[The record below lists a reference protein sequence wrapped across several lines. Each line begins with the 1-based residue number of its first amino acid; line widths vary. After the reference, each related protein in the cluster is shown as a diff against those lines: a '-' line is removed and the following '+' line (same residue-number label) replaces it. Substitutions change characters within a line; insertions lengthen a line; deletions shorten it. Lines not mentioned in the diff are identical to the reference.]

1 MNNCIHALVFDC
13 DGVVVDSNR
22 LHVETWRETAAAHGY
37 PMADPEHIGKC
48 GLRTIAVIRDLLRW
62 PVDEE
67 EAVRLGEEKE
77 SRYRECIR
85 AGGIEPIAGVRET
98 LEKAAA
104 LGLPC
109 ALGSSAPREN
119 ARLCLE
125 SLGLVPFFKAVV
137 TGEDVE
143 RGKPHPDIFLAAAR
157 KLGVPPEECLV
168 IEDAPAGVE
177 AAHRAGM
184 RAIALLTSHTPEE
197 LAAADALARDFLDP
211 AFGEALERF
220 RGKCIRNE
228 GKSRRANGMR
238 PSFLTQPP
246 HRGEVFRHFPKDS
259 P

>member
-1 MNNCIHALVFDC
+1 MNNRIHALIFDC

-22 LHVETWRETAAAHGY
+22 LHVETWKETAAAHGY

-85 AGGIEPIAGVRET
+85 AGGIAPIAGVRET

-197 LAAADALARDFLDP
+197 LAAADALARDFRDP

-228 GKSRRANGMR
+228 GK
-238 PSFLTQPP
+238 
-246 HRGEVFRHFPKDS
+246 
-259 P
+259 

>member
-1 MNNCIHALVFDC
+1 MNNRIHALIFDC

-125 SLGLVPFFKAVV
+125 SLGLAPFFKAVV

-177 AAHRAGM
+177 AAHRARM

-197 LAAADALARDFLDP
+197 LAAADALARDFRDP

-228 GKSRRANGMR
+228 GK
-238 PSFLTQPP
+238 
-246 HRGEVFRHFPKDS
+246 
-259 P
+259 

>member
-1 MNNCIHALVFDC
+1 MNNRIHAIIFDC

-197 LAAADALARDFLDP
+197 LAAADALARDFRDP

-228 GKSRRANGMR
+228 GK
-238 PSFLTQPP
+238 
-246 HRGEVFRHFPKDS
+246 
-259 P
+259 

>member
-1 MNNCIHALVFDC
+1 MNNRIHALIFDC

-85 AGGIEPIAGVRET
+85 AGGIAPIAGVRET

-125 SLGLVPFFKAVV
+125 SLGLAPFFKAVV

-197 LAAADALARDFLDP
+197 LAAADALARDFRDP

-228 GKSRRANGMR
+228 GK
-238 PSFLTQPP
+238 
-246 HRGEVFRHFPKDS
+246 
-259 P
+259 

>member
-1 MNNCIHALVFDC
+1 MNNRIHALIFDC

-22 LHVETWRETAAAHGY
+22 LHVETWKETAAAHGY

-125 SLGLVPFFKAVV
+125 SLGLAPFFKAVV

-197 LAAADALARDFLDP
+197 LAAADALARDFRDP

-220 RGKCIRNE
+220 RGKCSRNE
-228 GKSRRANGMR
+228 GK
-238 PSFLTQPP
+238 
-246 HRGEVFRHFPKDS
+246 
-259 P
+259 

>member
-1 MNNCIHALVFDC
+1 MNNRIHALIFDC

-77 SRYRECIR
+77 SRYRDRIR
-85 AGGIEPIAGVRET
+85 AGGIAPIPGVRET

-104 LGLPC
+104 MGIPC
-109 ALGSSAPREN
+109 ALGSSAPPEN
-119 ARLCLE
+119 ARLCLDA
-125 SLGLVPFFKAVV
+125 LGLARFFRAVV
-137 TGEDVE
+137 TGGDVA
-143 RGKPHPDIFLAAAR
+143 RGKPHPDIFLAAAE
-157 KLGVPPEECLV
+157 KLGVPSEECLV

-197 LAAADALARDFLDP
+197 LSAADAVVRDFRD
-211 AFGEALERF
+211 ADFWTAVERW
-220 RGKCIRNE
+220 
-228 GKSRRANGMR
+228 
-238 PSFLTQPP
+238 L
-246 HRGEVFRHFPKDS
+246 
-259 P
+259 

>member
-1 MNNCIHALVFDC
+1 MNNRIHALIFDC

-22 LHVETWRETAAAHGY
+22 LHVETWKETAAAHGY

-48 GLRTIAVIRDLLRW
+48 GLRTIAVIRELLRW

-77 SRYRECIR
+77 SRYRDRIR
-85 AGGIEPIAGVRET
+85 AGGIVPIPGVRET

-104 LGLPC
+104 MGIPC
-109 ALGSSAPREN
+109 ALGSSAPPEN

-125 SLGLVPFFKAVV
+125 SLGLVPFFRAVV
-137 TGEDVE
+137 TGGDVA
-143 RGKPHPDIFLAAAR
+143 RGKPHPDIFLAAAE

-184 RAIALLTSHTPEE
+184 RVVALLTSHTPEE
-197 LAAADALARDFLDP
+197 LAAADAVARDFRDADFWNAVDRWL
-211 AFGEALERF
+211 
-220 RGKCIRNE
+220 
-228 GKSRRANGMR
+228 
-238 PSFLTQPP
+238 
-246 HRGEVFRHFPKDS
+246 
-259 P
+259 

>member
-1 MNNCIHALVFDC
+1 MNNRIHALIFDC

-85 AGGIEPIAGVRET
+85 AGGIAPIAGVRET

-197 LAAADALARDFLDP
+197 LAAADALARDFRDP
-211 AFGEALERF
+211 AFGEALDRF

-228 GKSRRANGMR
+228 GK
-238 PSFLTQPP
+238 
-246 HRGEVFRHFPKDS
+246 
-259 P
+259 

>member
-1 MNNCIHALVFDC
+1 MNSRIHALIFDC

-48 GLRTIAVIRDLLRW
+48 GLRTIAVIRELLRW
-62 PVDEE
+62 PVDEA
-67 EAVRLGEEKE
+67 EAVALGEEKE
-77 SRYRECIR
+77 RRYRDRIR
-85 AGGIEPIAGVRET
+85 AGGIAPIPGVRET

-104 LGLPC
+104 LGIPC
-109 ALGSSAPREN
+109 ALGSSAPPEN
-119 ARLCLE
+119 ARLCLDA
-125 SLGLVPFFKAVV
+125 LDLARFFRAVV
-137 TGEDVE
+137 TGGDVA
-143 RGKPHPDIFLAAAR
+143 RGKPHPDIFLAAAG
-157 KLGVPPEECLV
+157 KLGVPPAECLV

-220 RGKCIRNE
+220 
-228 GKSRRANGMR
+228 
-238 PSFLTQPP
+238 
-246 HRGEVFRHFPKDS
+246 
-259 P
+259 

>member
-1 MNNCIHALVFDC
+1 MNNRIHALIFDC

-197 LAAADALARDFLDP
+197 LAAADALARDFRDP
-211 AFGEALERF
+211 AFGGALERF

-228 GKSRRANGMR
+228 GK
-238 PSFLTQPP
+238 
-246 HRGEVFRHFPKDS
+246 
-259 P
+259 

>member
-1 MNNCIHALVFDC
+1 MNNRIHALIFDC

-22 LHVETWRETAAAHGY
+22 LHVETWKETAAAHGY

-62 PVDEE
+62 PVDEA
-67 EAVRLGEEKE
+67 EAVALGEEKE
-77 SRYRECIR
+77 RRYRECIR

-125 SLGLVPFFKAVV
+125 SLGLAPFFKAVV

-157 KLGVPPEECLV
+157 KLGVPSEECLV

-197 LAAADALARDFLDP
+197 LAAADALARDFRDP

-228 GKSRRANGMR
+228 GK
-238 PSFLTQPP
+238 
-246 HRGEVFRHFPKDS
+246 
-259 P
+259 

>member
-1 MNNCIHALVFDC
+1 MSNRIHALVFDC

-197 LAAADALARDFLDP
+197 LAAADALARDFRDP
-211 AFGEALERF
+211 AFGEALKRF

-228 GKSRRANGMR
+228 GK
-238 PSFLTQPP
+238 
-246 HRGEVFRHFPKDS
+246 
-259 P
+259 

>member
-1 MNNCIHALVFDC
+1 MNNRIHAMIFDC

-22 LHVETWRETAAAHGY
+22 LHVETWKETAAAHGY

-85 AGGIEPIAGVRET
+85 AGGIAPIAGVRET

-125 SLGLVPFFKAVV
+125 SRGLVPFFKAGV

-184 RAIALLTSHTPEE
+184 LPVVVPDVSDVPEAVTRYAYRVLPTLKEVKMISH
-197 LAAADALARDFLDP
+197 
-211 AFGEALERF
+211 
-220 RGKCIRNE
+220 
-228 GKSRRANGMR
+228 
-238 PSFLTQPP
+238 
-246 HRGEVFRHFPKDS
+246 
-259 P
+259 